1 MGFFDRL
8 KKGLNKTRENL
19 TNKIEKIIVG
29 YADIDEDLLDELE
42 ETLIMAD
49 VGVKTTDK
57 LMTAV
62 RKGIKKKEIN
72 TPEDLKPFLQNEIV
86 KILTAGEDTT
96 RIAEN
101 GPTVLLVIGVNGAGK
116 TTTIRMM
123 TMQARP
129 TSGIILYDGLD
140 TRRDAR
146 RIKSL
151 IGVVPQHV
159 NFDQDL
165 TVGEN
170 LELHARL
177 HHMGK
182 EERRARIEEL
192 LRYVELADVINDGV
206 RRLSGGMKRRLL
218 IVRALLHRPRI
229 LFLDEPTVA
238 LDPQVR
244 RRIWA
249 LVKDMAKGGVTVFLT
264 THYIEEA
271 EALCDRVAILSKGH
285 LIDLD
290 TPANLRQKTNL
301 PNLEEVFLALTAED
315 GAAGKG
321 GRV

>member
-116 TTTIRMM
+116 TTTIGKLAAYYTGQISPARRGRHLPRGGNRPARGLGPAHGRARH
-123 TMQARP
+123 QARR
-129 TSGIILYDGLD
+129 GL
-140 TRRDAR
+140 
-146 RIKSL
+146 
-151 IGVVPQHV
+151 
-159 NFDQDL
+159 
-165 TVGEN
+165 
-170 LELHARL
+170 
-177 HHMGK
+177 
-182 EERRARIEEL
+182 
-192 LRYVELADVINDGV
+192 
-206 RRLSGGMKRRLL
+206 
-218 IVRALLHRPRI
+218 
-229 LFLDEPTVA
+229 
-238 LDPQVR
+238 
-244 RRIWA
+244 
-249 LVKDMAKGGVTVFLT
+249 
-264 THYIEEA
+264 
-271 EALCDRVAILSKGH
+271 
-285 LIDLD
+285 
-290 TPANLRQKTNL
+290 
-301 PNLEEVFLALTAED
+301 
-315 GAAGKG
+315 
-321 GRV
+321 